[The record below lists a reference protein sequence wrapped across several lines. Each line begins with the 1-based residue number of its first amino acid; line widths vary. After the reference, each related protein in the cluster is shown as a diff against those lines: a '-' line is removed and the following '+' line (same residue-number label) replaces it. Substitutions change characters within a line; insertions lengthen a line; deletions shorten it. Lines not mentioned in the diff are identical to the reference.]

1 MQQII
6 NSALFANEYILR
18 GCWQVGI
25 ETLFLEHLLHEF
37 HNHSVLVDAIVNKNY
52 EDVSVLK
59 GHTAFWRSEYSQSFL
74 CVRHYANHFV
84 GINSVSLTLVPEG

>member
-6 NSALFANEYILR
+6 NSALFANECLLG

-37 HNHSVLVDAIVNKNY
+37 HNHSVLVDAVVNKNY
-52 EDVSVLK
+52 EDVS
-59 GHTAFWRSEYSQSFL
+59 SERAYSILEIGIFSTIPL
-74 CVRHYANHFV
+74 C
-84 GINSVSLTLVPEG
+84 